1 MESGAATDGTA
12 HAAEGETMGKKRGE
26 GELLC
31 NNGRSCYFRGD
42 LPLRFPEPSLVSWEQ
57 SLES

>member
-42 LPLRFPEPSLVSWEQ
+42 LPLRFPEPSLASWE
-57 SLES
+57 